1 MDIVGLAMDMSQA
14 RLQSDISTSV
24 LKMSMESGKEAMEAV
39 TDMMDD
45 VKIEGL
51 GNVIDVRA

>member
-24 LKMSMESGKEAMEAV
+24 LKMSMESGKEVMEAV